1 MHNRIIIVP
10 RNCRYEK
17 RSGRDRTTKREEIQ
31 QLRDRSLRVK
41 LSAKK
46 KKKKK
51 KTERAKEISVEVFFA
66 RNRESENSIDEFSS
80 GTSASEMSRIC
91 GMESRVHHSV
101 KSTFDLL
108 SAKKCIVRNGLKPLY
123 GRARKFPPADSP
135 VRSFGPVNGSQVS
148 DERAAGIAIP
158 FPSYI
163 PQFIALIIGNS
174 LPDRRRA
181 PTEARNFLGAR
192 TNGAGAT
199 IAIPSISRRSSPRRE
214 LPLAADIPP
223 R

>member
-1 MHNRIIIVP
+1 
-10 RNCRYEK
+10 
-17 RSGRDRTTKREEIQ
+17 
-31 QLRDRSLRVK
+31 
-41 LSAKK
+41 
-46 KKKKK
+46 
-51 KTERAKEISVEVFFA
+51 
-66 RNRESENSIDEFSS
+66 
-80 GTSASEMSRIC
+80 MSRIC

-108 SAKKCIVRNGLKPLY
+108 SAKKCIVRDGLKPLY

-223 R
+223 RWQRDKPDHGRQWRIYGGLSRCSATRTYRNRHQSGRKSGASFPEKRRRLPCRGGGEFSNSDTRRRNRILLLTRERALLRQVN